1 LAFKQG
7 TDDEKQFWTRTLHLG
22 QQKEGDLQVAVDLL
36 LSHNAI
42 EDSIEAARCY
52 ADSAIRAL
60 NVFEDGPVKKALV
73 DVCNFAV
80 KRDH

>member
-1 LAFKQG
+1 MQL
-7 TDDEKQFWTRTLHLG
+7 
-22 QQKEGDLQVAVDLL
+22 AVDLL

-42 EDSIEAARCY
+42 EDTIEAARCY
-52 ADSAIRAL
+52 ADLAIKAL
-60 NVFEDGPVKKALV
+60 SVFEDGPVRKALV